1 MNKEEYMQF
10 HALLAKLKYE
20 LEIAK
25 IDGATNEYLEEL
37 TKQIEAIDEVMR
49 IFVVECD

>member
-10 HALLAKLKYE
+10 YALLAKLKYE

-25 IDGATNEYLEEL
+25 TSGVTNECLEEL
-37 TKQIEAIDEVMR
+37 KKQIEAIDEVMR
-49 IFVVECD
+49 IFFVECD